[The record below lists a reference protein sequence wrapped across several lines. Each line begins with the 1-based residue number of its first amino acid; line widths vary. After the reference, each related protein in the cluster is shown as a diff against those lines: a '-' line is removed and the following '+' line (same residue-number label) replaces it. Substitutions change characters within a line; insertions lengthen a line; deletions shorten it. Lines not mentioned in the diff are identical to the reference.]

1 MSKEKEKE
9 IVFLDTETTGLN
21 VFKEDVME
29 LAIISLKNKGKKSYL
44 FNKLLKPKVK
54 CSSGAFN
61 CHHITNEMVANEK
74 HLINYYDELKEILK
88 DKLVVIYNS
97 DYDKSLINSIC
108 ERYGKEPLIND
119 TYCLMEYYAV
129 LNGDYNEYHQSY
141 SWVKLT
147 TAYYNEK
154 ENMQMPKCDEINIK
168 AHRALGD
175 CLMSKYI
182 YIAGKKDLQWSK

>member
-61 CHHITNEMVANEK
+61 CHHITNEMVENEK
-74 HLINYYDELKEILK
+74 HLIDCPFCLCRIDIL
-88 DKLVVIYNS
+88 
-97 DYDKSLINSIC
+97 
-108 ERYGKEPLIND
+108 
-119 TYCLMEYYAV
+119 
-129 LNGDYNEYHQSY
+129 
-141 SWVKLT
+141 
-147 TAYYNEK
+147 
-154 ENMQMPKCDEINIK
+154 
-168 AHRALGD
+168 
-175 CLMSKYI
+175 
-182 YIAGKKDLQWSK
+182 